1 MLIRLILTKK
11 LVLYTIPIMNI
22 PIVVIDT
29 NVMLSALKSI
39 NGKSNQLLQEIGTG
53 RFDFAISVPLILE
66 YEAILKKHLDRTYYS
81 DDDIDD
87 FLNYLCQI
95 GKHIKLFYLWRPY
108 LRDGFDDHILEL
120 AIHSNSEMIIT
131 FNKKDFKEAEDLG
144 IITLTPREFMDTL
157 NGGQK

>member
-1 MLIRLILTKK
+1 MD
-11 LVLYTIPIMNI
+11 I

-29 NVMLSALKSI
+29 NVMLSALKSV

-66 YEAILKKHLDRTYYS
+66 YEAVLKKHLDRAYYS
-81 DDDIDD
+81 DADINE

-95 GKHIKLFYLWRPY
+95 GKHIQLFYLWRPY

-131 FNKKDFKEAEDLG
+131 FNKKDFKEAEHLG
-144 IITLTPREFMDTL
+144 IVALTPREFMDIL